1 VVKPEWGIKR
11 HCQACGVNFY
21 DLKRSPIVCPKCSEV
36 LDPEAFT
43 RSRRSLA
50 PVEKKTAGTAKKKAA
65 GPLAKTD
72 DKTNDMLS
80 AAESVDEEGEEK
92 VYVPPEELE
101 AEHNF
106 EDGGFE
112 DDGEEAAEEKSD
124 GPAEEGAVEA
134 EAQAETKPAPKKK
147 TKPKPVAKQKTGTKN
162 PPSAKGKK
170 A

>member
-1 VVKPEWGIKR
+1 
-11 HCQACGVNFY
+11 
-21 DLKRSPIVCPKCSEV
+21 
-36 LDPEAFT
+36 
-43 RSRRSLA
+43 
-50 PVEKKTAGTAKKKAA
+50 VEKKTAGTAKKKAA

-80 AAESVDEEGEEK
+80 AAEGVDEEDEEK

-124 GPAEEGAVEA
+124 GAAEEGAVE
-134 EAQAETKPAPKKK
+134 AETKPAPKKK
-147 TKPKPVAKQKTGTKN
+147 TKTKPVVKQKTETKN